1 MIQRTLIFISVIS
14 LCTGCFEDN
23 ITTVSNDILINSS
36 LSLPIGEVVYDINE
50 YFEALDTVLTPRPD
64 SVAYNDTIYPN
75 VLNVVEEIGLQIFEF
90 AAQGGSSDALESIMF
105 RLIIQN
111 GYPTEA
117 RVQVYFMINEWVAD
131 SLFEDGM
138 EIIPPAPVDQ
148 NGIVTS
154 PSVVMKDVD
163 ASPTT
168 VGYVGYYTNIE
179 IHGEVLTTRPD
190 IRIVRFYPEYEF
202 RIHIGARIG
211 IEYNFNDF

>member
-111 GYPTEA
+111 G
-117 RVQVYFMINEWVAD
+117 
-131 SLFEDGM
+131 
-138 EIIPPAPVDQ
+138 
-148 NGIVTS
+148 
-154 PSVVMKDVD
+154 
-163 ASPTT
+163 
-168 VGYVGYYTNIE
+168 
-179 IHGEVLTTRPD
+179 
-190 IRIVRFYPEYEF
+190 
-202 RIHIGARIG
+202 
-211 IEYNFNDF
+211 

>member
-14 LCTGCFEDN
+14 LCAGCFEEN
-23 ITTVSNDILINSS
+23 ITTVSNDILVNSS
-36 LSLPIGEVVYDINE
+36 LSLPIGEIVYDINE

-117 RVQVYFMINEWVAD
+117 RVQVYFMINEWVVD

-154 PSVVMKDVD
+154 PGVVLKDVY

-211 IEYNFNDF
+211 IEYNFNDL